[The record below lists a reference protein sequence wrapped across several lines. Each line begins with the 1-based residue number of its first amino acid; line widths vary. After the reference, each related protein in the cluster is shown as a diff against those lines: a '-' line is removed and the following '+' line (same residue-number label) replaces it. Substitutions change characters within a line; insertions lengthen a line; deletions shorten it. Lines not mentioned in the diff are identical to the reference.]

1 MPSDSTM
8 KVIRD
13 HSAKMF
19 KLKDSVPPRPS
30 CIAAPGP
37 AANAPGALGAWFG
50 AAGYT
55 CTNDPQAAMAWTVLF
70 GPDADPT
77 AKAADF
83 GFPAASLDRAKA
95 LNVGAKQ
102 VFPTQKACCAP
113 QTGAF
118 AQGCSSS

>member
-1 MPSDSTM
+1 M

-13 HSAKMF
+13 HAATMF

-30 CIAAPGP
+30 CIAPPGP

-50 AAGYT
+50 APGDS
-55 CTNDPQAAMAWTVLF
+55 CVNDPDAALAWYVLY

-77 AKAADF
+77 IKVADLDL
-83 GFPAASLDRAKA
+83 PAASLDRAKM
-95 LNVGAKQ
+95 LNAGIKQ
-102 VFPTQKACCAP
+102 VFPTKAACCAP

-118 AQGCSSS
+118 TAGCA